1 MTISQEQIEQINS
14 LIADRVEYE
23 EEHRDAGNDRAHLL
37 GESWHSDHDN
47 RLREQLDQLGVDYSA
62 VDFDQL
68 VEDVIFWAEMVSSHL
83 YENSPK
89 AGQILLDSFPVGEM
103 ELFFTAEELGFKEF
117 NPDLIEQMNRSCDA
131 FFRQY
136 MGTELFAYVSSD
148 RSWDA
153 QISVETVRDLI
164 SALVER
170 AA

>member
-14 LIADRVEYE
+14 LIADRASYE

-47 RLREQLDQLGVDYSA
+47 RLRDQLAEIGIDHSS

-68 VEDVIFWAEMVSSHL
+68 AEDVIFWAEMVPSHL
-83 YENSPK
+83 YDNSPA

-103 ELFFTAEELGFKEF
+103 EIEISAECLGCDVISAEM
-117 NPDLIEQMNRSCDA
+117 IEQLNRSCDA
-131 FFRQY
+131 YFRHSCSDRC
-136 MGTELFAYVSSD
+136 FAYVSSD

-153 QISVETVRDLI
+153 QISSEMVRHLI
-164 SALVER
+164 AELVER